1 MHTREFFCPA
11 QTAMG
16 ARAPEL
22 KAPEKPGLAGVRRA
36 SAATAAQQEQ
46 LLRFLAPSLQFPPW
60 TTAQHAMLEERAR
73 APPPQYPPGTCRSC
87 KKACGA
93 PLMRPPGCMD
103 IRHPAEFCAEC
114 LRAGAL
120 GIGPTEA
127 DAALLGRLWCS
138 KCKRGE

>member
-1 MHTREFFCPA
+1 MTLTNQEDESIA
-11 QTAMG
+11 QA
-16 ARAPEL
+16 AFL
-22 KAPEKPGLAGVRRA
+22 LATPNPQERWFRHMDGD
-36 SAATAAQQEQ
+36 ATALPAKSEINQQGVQ
-46 LLRFLAPSLQFPPW
+46 RNLAIMHSWKFDV
-60 TTAQHAMLEERAR
+60 T
-73 APPPQYPPGTCRSC
+73 
-87 KKACGA
+87 